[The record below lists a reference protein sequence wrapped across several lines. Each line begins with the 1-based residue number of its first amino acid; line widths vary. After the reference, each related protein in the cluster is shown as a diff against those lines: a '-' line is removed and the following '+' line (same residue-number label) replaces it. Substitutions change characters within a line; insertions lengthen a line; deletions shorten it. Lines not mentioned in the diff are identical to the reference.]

1 MSTRSNGYPKI
12 TPDDQ
17 LSADTIAI
25 IEWHDSDRAVQQF
38 TCMHWRLYD
47 RGEYRNSIDMAAEG
61 LQKSLLK
68 LTRFNPING
77 GRITKTGCKE
87 LLLRYRLK

>member
-1 MSTRSNGYPKI
+1 MSAYSRGYPKI
-12 TPDDQ
+12 TPDDH
-17 LSADTIAI
+17 LSGDTLALL
-25 IEWHDSDRAVQQF
+25 EWYKEDRAVKRL
-38 TCMHWRLYD
+38 TNMHWRLYD
-47 RGEYRNSIDMAAEG
+47 RGEYRGRIDDVAEG

-87 LLLRYRLK
+87 LLIRYRLK